1 MFFFNFDFLIN
12 TLNFLSF
19 KFTVITIHAGACV
32 FVFCFCLFLEFYGN
46 KGENLIYTRKV
57 ELAKF

>member
-32 FVFCFCLFLEFYGN
+32 FVFCFCLFWNFMA
-46 KGENLIYTRKV
+46 TREKT
-57 ELAKF
+57 